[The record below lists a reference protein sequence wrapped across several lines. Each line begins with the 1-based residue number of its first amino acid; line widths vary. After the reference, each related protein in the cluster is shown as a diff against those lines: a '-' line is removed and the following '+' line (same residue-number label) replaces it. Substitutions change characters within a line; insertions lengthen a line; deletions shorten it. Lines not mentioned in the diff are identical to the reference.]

1 MSKVGC
7 EHFLEMKCKLKLSNG
22 DLNAFTDCPF
32 IGPRA
37 FDYCPDRPVAEK
49 EPVMSGDNGKSL
61 ADKKQAYKAG
71 QDRGEVKAET
81 TIKVYDNNEI
91 DIDGLVDNPILFLSL
106 MGRTLTIVADH
117 WLERQVD
124 AVKTQAEEQQAMK
137 EPEEKSSII
146 TP

>member
-1 MSKVGC
+1 
-7 EHFLEMKCKLKLSNG
+7 
-22 DLNAFTDCPF
+22 
-32 IGPRA
+32 
-37 FDYCPDRPVAEK
+37 
-49 EPVMSGDNGKSL
+49 MSGDNGKSL
-61 ADKKQAYKAG
+61 ADKKLAYKAD
-71 QDRGEVKAET
+71 QDRGAVKAET
-81 TIKVYDNNEI
+81 TIKVYENNEI

-106 MGRTLTIVADH
+106 MGRALTIVADH